1 MSTARPAAARILS
14 VGGGKGGVGK
24 SVIAANLAIYVART
38 GAKTILVDADL
49 GAANLHTLFDLRR
62 AGRTLNELF
71 THEIDSL
78 GEAAVEVGVPNL
90 RLIAGSSATAGAAN
104 LNHGQKL
111 RLIRQLQ
118 ALEADVVI
126 IDVGAGIS
134 FNVVDLFNA
143 ADLRLLVITPQLT
156 SVQNAYGF
164 LKAAVFRVVRQIA
177 GKSGWDAA
185 FANAGETQKLPG
197 IIQSIRAKDPEVGAA
212 LDQVLATFGAQVIGN
227 QVFDVT
233 QRNTFY
239 ALSRMVQDFLGT
251 PLPLLGTLRASRI
264 IHDSVN
270 QRRPFALGN
279 LAEENGRVLSQIA
292 TDLLRADVGA
302 LRAAR
307 QKLGDSPASAADAGD
322 DAARSEPPIPPLPS
336 PLKEYT
342 RLPPRYP
349 VAWRAQVELEGAR
362 FSVGVEDV
370 SLAGARLSEAGSLAI
385 DRRCEIA
392 FDGFAGR
399 VPARVRYVEENDIA
413 GVEFVDAGDL
423 PAKLVAAA
431 QAAAAP
437 AADTGS

>member
-1 MSTARPAAARILS
+1 MSTARSAAARILS

-24 SVIAANLAIYVART
+24 SVIAANLAVYVART

-62 AGRTLNELF
+62 TGRTLNELF
-71 THEIDSL
+71 THQIESL

-104 LNHGQKL
+104 LNHAQKL
-111 RLIRQLQ
+111 RLIRQIQ

-134 FNVVDLFNA
+134 FNVIDLFNA
-143 ADLRLLVITPQLT
+143 ADYRLLVITPQLT

-164 LKAAVFRVVRQIA
+164 LKSAVFRVARQVA
-177 GKSGWDAA
+177 AKSGWDSA
-185 FANAGETQKLPG
+185 FVNAGETQKLPV
-197 IIQSIRAKDPEVGAA
+197 IIDTIRAKDREVARQ

-239 ALSRMVQDFLGT
+239 ALSRMVNDFLGT
-251 PLPLLGTLRASRI
+251 QLPLLGTLRASRI

-279 LAEENGRVLSQIA
+279 QGEENGRTLMHIAEEVLRG
-292 TDLLRADVGA
+292 DPGL

-307 QKLGDSPASAADAGD
+307 QKLEEAVGSD
-322 DAARSEPPIPPLPS
+322 DPERPEPPAPPLPS
-336 PLKEYT
+336 PLNEYI
-342 RLPPRYP
+342 RQPP
-349 VAWRAQVELEGAR
+349 R
-362 FSVGVEDV
+362 FSVDWKAELDFDGRRLSLRVEDV
-370 SLAGARLSEAGSLAI
+370 SLAGARIVGAVGLATEA
-385 DRRCEIA
+385 RCVIA
-392 FDGFAGR
+392 FEGFGGQVA
-399 VPARVRYVEENDIA
+399 ARVRYVEQNDIA
-413 GVEFVDAGDL
+413 GVEFDEGSDL
-423 PAKLVAAA
+423 PVQLVAAA
-431 QAAAAP
+431 QGAAIPP
-437 AADTGS
+437 ASTGS